1 MIWGQS
7 LGQQAPRIPLFRG
20 LGEGPMEPR
29 RAWTRQAWLL
39 QARRALAFQREWLD
53 MMRERIELVDQSLA
67 AEIEEEAE
75 REQPRRRSRQGPRP
89 GVATPPSR
97 PGAPSERG
105 TARERRRAALEAVF
119 AELQEDEF
127 LQDGMPR
134 VENVNTRLSARGEEA
149 GATRREI
156 DEAFERWQKRQE
168 SE

>member
-1 MIWGQS
+1 MVWRPRMAQQASRIS
-7 LGQQAPRIPLFRG
+7 LFMALGQRPMQPRG
-20 LGEGPMEPR
+20 
-29 RAWTRQAWLL
+29 AWIRQAWLL
-39 QARRALAFQREWLD
+39 QARRALAFRRELLD
-53 MMRERIELVDQSLA
+53 RMREQIELVDESLA

-75 REQPRRRSRQGPRP
+75 RERLRPRLRRSPRP

-134 VENVNTRLSARGEEA
+134 VENVNSRLSARGEEA

-156 DEAFERWQKRQE
+156 DEAFESWKKRQA